1 MFPSPIGELHFS
13 IINKKEGDE
22 SPLYRV
28 SVPYR
33 GATFLNSTAA
43 GFNGGG
49 TGFPSPIGELHFSMT
64 DRLFLLRRRLKKVSV
79 PYRGATF
86 LNKFDNFIKKHCT
99 VSVTY
104 RGATFLNFITCM
116 RPLGISLEKVS
127 VPYRGATFLN
137 QFFWRSGRLSLLFP
151 SPIGELHFSIPS
163 PQTRL
168 QSGVNTGIA
177 WQK

>member
-33 GATFLNSTAA
+33 GATFLNHILNNVPLCA
-43 GFNGGG
+43 
-49 TGFPSPIGELHFSMT
+49 IIEY
-64 DRLFLLRRRLKKVSV
+64 VSV

-86 LNKFDNFIKKHCT
+86 LNSGRRYKRKET
-99 VSVTY
+99 W
-104 RGATFLNFITCM
+104 
-116 RPLGISLEKVS
+116 VS

-137 QFFWRSGRLSLLFP
+137 TISANPPPVWCKYGNCVAKIIFAKCSCFWKYKSLQESVFKP
-151 SPIGELHFSIPS
+151 CVAKS
-163 PQTRL
+163 
-168 QSGVNTGIA
+168 
-177 WQK
+177 